1 MNDFTLMKVIGKG
14 SYGKVLLVRK
24 NDSEELLAMKMLR
37 KDYLAK
43 RKQEEH
49 TRTERNILERVK
61 HPFIIQLKYA
71 FQNATKLY
79 FVLEYC
85 PGGELFFHLS
95 RASRFD
101 ETRAK
106 FYAAC
111 MVLAIEHL
119 HSLDIIYRD
128 LKPENVLVDQSGY
141 AKITDFGLS
150 KENICDNKSTFSFCG
165 TPEYL
170 APEIINK
177 VGHGKAVDWWS
188 LGALIYEMLTGLPPF
203 YTRDR
208 EKLFNSIKFMDVTI
222 PAYFSENAKSIV
234 QAFFIKEP
242 NDRLGSGVRGADEI
256 KDHPWFADI
265 NWEALFTKSL
275 EPPFIPTIAGDMDV
289 SNFENEF
296 VRMPAV
302 DSARGD
308 APVNPSSLT
317 YAGFSYVPDQETM
330 SIEEQGEIGM
340 EIEPDNS

>member
-1 MNDFTLMKVIGKG
+1 
-14 SYGKVLLVRK
+14 
-24 NDSEELLAMKMLR
+24 MKMLR

-71 FQNATKLY
+71 FQNSTKLY

-101 ETRAK
+101 ETRSK

-119 HSLDIIYRD
+119 HSMNIIYRD
-128 LKPENVLVDQSGY
+128 LKPENVLVDPTGY

-150 KENICDNKSTFSFCG
+150 KENICDNSSTFSFCG

-177 VGHGKAVDWWS
+177 TGHGKAVDWWS

-203 YTRDR
+203 YTHDR
-208 EKLFNSIKFMDVTI
+208 EKLFNSIKFCDAAI
-222 PAYFSENAKSIV
+222 PAYFSAHAKSIV
-234 QAFFIKEP
+234 QAFFVKNPEE
-242 NDRLGSGVRGADEI
+242 RLGSGPTAAAEVKA
-256 KDHPWFADI
+256 HPWFAEI
-265 NWEALFTKSL
+265 NWEALYAKQL
-275 EPPFIPTIAGDMDV
+275 PPPFIPQIHGETDV

-302 DSARGD
+302 DSARAD
-308 APVNPSSLT
+308 APLNPESLT
-317 YAGFSYVPDQETM
+317 YQGFSYAPDPQAMDVE
-330 SIEEQGEIGM
+330 
-340 EIEPDNS
+340 DNKS

>member
-1 MNDFTLMKVIGKG
+1 
-14 SYGKVLLVRK
+14 
-24 NDSEELLAMKMLR
+24 
-37 KDYLAK
+37 
-43 RKQEEH
+43 
-49 TRTERNILERVK
+49 
-61 HPFIIQLKYA
+61 
-71 FQNATKLY
+71 
-79 FVLEYC
+79 
-85 PGGELFFHLS
+85 
-95 RASRFD
+95 
-101 ETRAK
+101 
-106 FYAAC
+106 

-128 LKPENVLVDQSGY
+128 LKPENVLVDNKGY

-208 EKLFNSIKFMDVTI
+208 EKLFNSIKFFDVTI
-222 PAYFSENAKSIV
+222 PAYFSEQAKSIV

-242 NDRLGSGVRGADEI
+242 NDRLGSGVRGADEV
-256 KDHPWFADI
+256 KEHPWFADI
-265 NWEALFTKSL
+265 NWTALVEKQL
-275 EPPFIPTIAGDMDV
+275 DPPFVPTIASDLDV

-302 DSARGD
+302 DSARAD
-308 APVNPSSLT
+308 VPADPSSLT
-317 YAGFSYVPDQETM
+317 YQGFSYVPDQESM
-330 SIEEQGEIGM
+330 DIKMDVEGVEGEIGM